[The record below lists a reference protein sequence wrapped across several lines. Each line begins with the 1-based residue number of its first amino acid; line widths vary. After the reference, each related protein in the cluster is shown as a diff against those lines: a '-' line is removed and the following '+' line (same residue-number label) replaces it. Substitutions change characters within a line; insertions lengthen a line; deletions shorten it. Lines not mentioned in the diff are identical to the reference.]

1 MAKLDL
7 KLEDK
12 VAVLSMDEDD
22 NKLNLDMCNSFL
34 AMLDKIEEQTDALT
48 LVVRSGHEKIW
59 SNGFDTD
66 WVSERLQA
74 GDREI
79 VKKFLLKGIELR
91 KRILTYPMI
100 TIAAINGHVF
110 GGGAVLSCCFDF
122 RFMRSDRGFFCIPA
136 VDRGYPLVPG
146 TAALLKKAMPT
157 YLLEEVIL
165 TGKRYTGTE
174 CAGNHL
180 VVATYPNG
188 ELMDKVM
195 AFAKGLNKGRGVVGE
210 MKRVLHANIIKLME
224 KDDLE
229 CIKQGNIAV

>member
-12 VAVLSMDEDD
+12 VAVLTMDEDD

-48 LVVRSGHEKIW
+48 LVVKSAHEKIW
-59 SNGFDTD
+59 YNGFDTD

-79 VKKFLLKGIELR
+79 VKKFLLKDIELR

-110 GGGAVLSCCFDF
+110 GGAVLSCCFDF

-136 VDRGYPLVPG
+136 VDPRISSSTRHSRP
-146 TAALLKKAMPT
+146 A
-157 YLLEEVIL
+157 
-165 TGKRYTGTE
+165 
-174 CAGNHL
+174 
-180 VVATYPNG
+180 
-188 ELMDKVM
+188 
-195 AFAKGLNKGRGVVGE
+195 
-210 MKRVLHANIIKLME
+210 
-224 KDDLE
+224 
-229 CIKQGNIAV
+229 